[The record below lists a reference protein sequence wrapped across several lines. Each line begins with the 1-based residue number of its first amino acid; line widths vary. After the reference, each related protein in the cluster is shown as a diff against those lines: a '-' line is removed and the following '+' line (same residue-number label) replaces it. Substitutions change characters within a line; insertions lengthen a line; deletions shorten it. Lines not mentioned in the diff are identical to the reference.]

1 MVPSTGKLY
10 HHKMR
15 LNKLTKE
22 SKLEELMRE
31 IYEKHS
37 AYLDNKKVN
46 PQQMI
51 SNKEILKICK
61 FYIFM
66 FNYF

>member
-10 HHKMR
+10 HHKMK

-22 SKLEELMRE
+22 SKIEEIMRE

-37 AYLDNKKVN
+37 AYLDNKKVLPN
-46 PQQMI
+46 QMI
-51 SNKEILKICK
+51 SKYNLIILLSL
-61 FYIFM
+61 
-66 FNYF
+66 N

>member
-51 SNKEILKICK
+51 SKI
-61 FYIFM
+61 FFIDYIIINFRT
-66 FNYF
+66 Y